1 MSKIGK
7 MNVSPKSLYTPFTE
21 LLILIVIITFFFIF
35 TSQVRELDLG
45 KIFSTFLNASF
56 GSVDNFGRALMKMTF
71 IMVPALGLTIAFKCG
86 AWNVGGEGQIALGAI
101 AATGVSLFLPFNL
114 PSILTIILIFITA
127 FVLGGGYAAIAGY
140 MREKWGVTEIVVT
153 VMQSII
159 ALALVNY
166 LCSGPWKE
174 PAGYIK
180 RTPAIP
186 ADLALPSVLGLSAF
200 FIIGLI
206 MIPLVHMLINKT
218 TLGYEMRVVGY
229 NKKIAVPHKLNV
241 TKLVIL
247 SMFISGGICGITGA
261 GIVTGEIYRMQVG
274 LTGNFGFYAIAALFM
289 AREKAKYTIFSS
301 FLLAVIYQGVLGL
314 ATLGIPR
321 MLGDIL
327 IGITFIVAILPEIRL
342 RLKR

>member
-1 MSKIGK
+1 
-7 MNVSPKSLYTPFTE
+7 
-21 LLILIVIITFFFIF
+21 
-35 TSQVRELDLG
+35 
-45 KIFSTFLNASF
+45 
-56 GSVDNFGRALMKMTF
+56 
-71 IMVPALGLTIAFKCG
+71 
-86 AWNVGGEGQIALGAI
+86 
-101 AATGVSLFLPFNL
+101 
-114 PSILTIILIFITA
+114 
-127 FVLGGGYAAIAGY
+127 
-140 MREKWGVTEIVVT
+140 MREKWGVPEMVVT

-166 LCSGPWKE
+166 LCAGPWKE
-174 PAGYIK
+174 PTGYIK

-186 ADLALPSVLGLSAF
+186 TELALPSEFGLGVF

-206 MIPLVHMLINKT
+206 MIPIVHMLINRT

-229 NKKIAVPHKLNV
+229 NKKIAIPHKLNV
-241 TKLVIL
+241 TKLVVL
-247 SMFISGGICGITGA
+247 SMFLSGGICGLTGA

-321 MLGDIL
+321 LLGDML